1 MVNQELTDTITKA
14 VFDACAKL
22 KFEVSE
28 AEVVASITEARPEFG
43 DIASTIAF
51 TLAKKLQKN
60 PVELAT
66 AIISKIKT
74 NKTIEA
80 VKATGPYINF
90 TFGNKIF
97 SSTVKDVLE
106 QKENFGKGQ
115 NPGKVLIE
123 YPSVNPNK
131 PWHMG
136 HLRNALIGNSLS
148 QVLEFSG
155 YKVERQNYIND
166 LGLQVAQSV
175 WGYMTLPEPQPPESK
190 FDHLLGKQY
199 VEISKQMEKI
209 EPEVRRMIKK
219 LEDRDAKIAPRARE
233 IIEKCVQAQLQ
244 TAFNYGIYE
253 DVMIWESDIIES
265 HIFDKGIEKL
275 KNSSILEKKTDGE
288 HAGCMV
294 VKLDETEFPA
304 LKSDDKVII
313 RSDGT
318 ATYTAK
324 DVAFAMWKF
333 GIIEK
338 KFKYKNFVKQPNGKS
353 LQSSVIKGK
362 EMEFGNADMAINIID
377 VRQSYLQQLIKY
389 ILKKMGYSKAERY
402 IHVAYETVALPE
414 GEFSG
419 RLGTWIGYTADELIY
434 EGVKR
439 ATAEIDK
446 RLEKSGIKN
455 KEKDKIAKQIA
466 NAAIKFSFLRI
477 SHNRQIIFDWNR
489 ALNFEG
495 DSGPYLQYAC
505 VRANKII
512 VKSEEAG
519 IKAGVSAD
527 YNFNPTERRLIKKLQ
542 QFQSIVEK
550 SSKDFQ
556 TYYLAEYILDIADAF
571 NKFYESSPVLKA
583 EKEEEKKTRLAIVSA
598 TSIVLKSSLGLLGIE
613 VPEKM

>member
-1 MVNQELTDTITKA
+1 MANQELMNTITKA
-14 VFDACAKL
+14 IFDACAKL
-22 KFEVSE
+22 KLEVTE
-28 AEVVASITEARPEFG
+28 AEVAASITEARPEFG
-43 DIASTIAF
+43 DTASTIAF

-66 AIISKIKT
+66 TITSKIKT

-97 SSTVKDVLE
+97 SGTVKDVLE

-115 NPGKVLIE
+115 NLGKVLIE

-131 PWHMG
+131 PWHIG
-136 HLRNALIGNSLS
+136 HLRNAMIGNSLS
-148 QVLEFSG
+148 QILEFSG

-199 VEISKQMEKI
+199 VEIAKQMEKI

-219 LEDRDAKIAPRARE
+219 LEDRDPKIAPRARE
-233 IIEKCVQAQLQ
+233 LCEKCVQAQLQ

-275 KNSSILEKKTDGE
+275 KNSSILEKKTEGE

-338 KFKYKNFVKQPNGKS
+338 KFKYKNFAKQPNGKS
-353 LQSSVIKGK
+353 LQSSVSKGK
-362 EMEFGNADMAINIID
+362 EMEFGNADMVINIID

-402 IHVAYETVALPE
+402 VHVAYETVSLPE

-419 RLGTWIGYTADELIY
+419 RLGTWVGYTADELLY

-446 RLEKSGIKN
+446 RLEKSGIN
-455 KEKDKIAKQIA
+455 NREKDKIAKQIA

-512 VKSEEAG
+512 AKSGEAG
-519 IKAGVSAD
+519 IKAGVSVD
-527 YNFNPTERRLIKKLQ
+527 YSFNPTERRLIKKLQ

-598 TSIVLKSSLGLLGIE
+598 TSIVLNSSLGLLGIE